1 MCTEPAWRAG
11 TTGGEE
17 RTGTTTSGTADAWA
31 AAGKSRGV
39 EATPGS
45 IGARGVGTD
54 APPHSRADCT
64 GERVRGS
71 LANGRGDCLRGDEAI
86 FARGGL
92 EPVWLFRHIYVTLSA
107 KNTD

>member
-1 MCTEPAWRAG
+1 MKDPASIG
-11 TTGGEE
+11 TGCGK
-17 RTGTTTSGTADAWA
+17 RGTTSGVVGVTAG
-31 AAGKSRGV
+31 GKSSGV